1 MPLLHPI
8 SYYQGAA
15 ASIQGPA
22 AQLINDLIQ
31 ELASLESET
40 LQAKED
46 QAALLEKLALA
57 TEIADDATVA
67 TFESRSYE
75 KARSKQIHHLTGPMK
90 AWVAI
95 SPSARAAIGGITVE
109 VNGSLKVDDNWKWVE
124 A

>member
-1 MPLLHPI
+1 MLLHPI

-22 AQLINDLIQ
+22 AQLIADLIQ
-31 ELASLESET
+31 ELASIESEA
-40 LQAKED
+40 LQAQEN

-57 TEIADDATVA
+57 TQIADEASVDH
-67 TFESRSYE
+67 FESRSYE
-75 KARSKQIHHLTGPMK
+75 KARSKQLSQLTSVMK

-109 VNGSLKVDDNWKWVE
+109 ANGSLKVDDNWKWVE

>member
-1 MPLLHPI
+1 MLLHPI

-22 AQLINDLIQ
+22 AQLITDLIQ
-31 ELASLESET
+31 ELANLESNV

-46 QAALLEKLALA
+46 QQDVLAKLALA
-57 TEIADDATVA
+57 TEIADEASVNH
-67 TFESRSYE
+67 FESRSYE
-75 KARSKQIHHLTGPMK
+75 KARSKQIHHLTGAMK

-109 VNGSLKVDDNWKWVE
+109 ANGSLKVDDNWKWVE